1 MAQFVEIVTDVM
13 DNFRSR
19 IESPEDLNFGVLQNY
34 RYALEDMKEAD
45 MYFISEDFKEA
56 LAAYHNELVEEEENS
71 REVVFSEDCRLPSKL
86 CFISLSC
93 WSIFIF

>member
-13 DNFRSR
+13 DNFRST

-45 MYFISEDFKEA
+45 MLYF
-56 LAAYHNELVEEEENS
+56 
-71 REVVFSEDCRLPSKL
+71 RRLQRS
-86 CFISLSC
+86 FGSLS
-93 WSIFIF
+93 